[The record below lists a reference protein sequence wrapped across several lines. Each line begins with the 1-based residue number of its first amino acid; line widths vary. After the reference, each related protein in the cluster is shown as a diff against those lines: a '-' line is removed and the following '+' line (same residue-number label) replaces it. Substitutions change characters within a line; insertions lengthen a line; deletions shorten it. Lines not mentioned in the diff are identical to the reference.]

1 MTLKSN
7 SISRAVFYLVS
18 LVLLNG
24 CAYSFSGSSLPP
36 EVQTFSV
43 SNFPNNSGQG
53 PSILSQSVTNIF
65 RDYFQRNTNL
75 KLVPRD
81 GDLLFEGQITGYEI
95 SPVAPQVSATG
106 QDVAARNRLT
116 IRLQV
121 KFTNT
126 VDPKQSFDQTFTG
139 FSDFPQEQN
148 LNDISEPQIRLILN
162 QMLTQIFNQSVANW

>member
-1 MTLKSN
+1 MTLKN
-7 SISRAVFYLVS
+7 NKISTALFYLFCIAFFS
-18 LVLLNG
+18 G

-43 SNFPNNSGQG
+43 SNFANNSGQG
-53 PSILSQSVTNIF
+53 PSILTQATTNTF

-81 GDLLFEGQITGYEI
+81 GDLVFEGQITGYEV
-95 SPVAPQVSATG
+95 SPVAPQVQDG
-106 QDVAARNRLT
+106 QDVAVRNRLT

-121 KFTNT
+121 KFTNNN
-126 VDPKQSFDQTFTG
+126 DPKQSFDQTYSA

-148 LNDISEPQIRLILN
+148 INDISEPQIRLILN